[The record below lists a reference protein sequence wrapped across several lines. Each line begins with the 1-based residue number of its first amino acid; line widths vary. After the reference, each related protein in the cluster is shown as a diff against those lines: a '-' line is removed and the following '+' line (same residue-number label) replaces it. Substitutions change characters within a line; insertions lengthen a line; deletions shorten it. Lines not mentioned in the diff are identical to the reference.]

1 MFEIE
6 KTEIEGFVKITPK
19 VIRDNRGEFVKI
31 FSSTFFNSLDI
42 SFSCAE
48 QYYSISKLGV
58 LRGFHFQTPPY
69 QHDKLVA
76 SVSGSVLDIAL
87 DLRKSSPT
95 FGKSVAINLSSE
107 KGEMVFLKA
116 GLAHAF
122 YTLSETACLL
132 YSVSS
137 EYFPEAD
144 CGVSWRSSDLW
155 GEIDPVTS
163 ERDQQFPLF
172 RNFDSPF

>member
-107 KGEMVFLKA
+107 KDKIICLILKQDNS
-116 GLAHAF
+116 LFTIVHDF
-122 YTLSETACLL
+122 VMKTENKFITTE
-132 YSVSS
+132 VSGTFK
-137 EYFPEAD
+137 ELED
-144 CGVSWRSSDLW
+144 W
-155 GEIDPVTS
+155 IKI
-163 ERDQQFPLF
+163 
-172 RNFDSPF
+172 